1 VGWSSSMAGEE
12 IIASFEELWSALSS
26 QSLDFLSSE
35 GPVVDVTIFIQ
46 LEQRLCNGSSREYRN
61 YVNFFKNQ
69 LQNRSSLA
77 VFVGSLTA
85 ISLVHQYPQITPSL
99 NYLLLAVKEL
109 HLPPPIIEEASM
121 VLIFPS
127 FILHSHHTL
136 FFSLSFSLSLSLSIY
151 LSIYL
156 CLSFSLSIYL
166 SISLSLYLLQFYISS
181 LLSLLLVNK
190 LEQPDTD
197 ARGFMKLV
205 LRCLDLFPCSESL
218 SLSQETLAL
227 IFHRLT
233 TYALWSAIT
242 R

>member
-1 VGWSSSMAGEE
+1 MAGEE

-136 FFSLSFSLSLSLSIY
+136 FFSLSLSLSLSLYLSIYLSLSLFLSIY

-156 CLSFSLSIYL
+156 
-166 SISLSLYLLQFYISS
+166 
-181 LLSLLLVNK
+181 
-190 LEQPDTD
+190 
-197 ARGFMKLV
+197 
-205 LRCLDLFPCSESL
+205 SL
-218 SLSQETLAL
+218 SLSPSVLYIVSSFSSLGQQA
-227 IFHRLT
+227 
-233 TYALWSAIT
+233 
-242 R
+242 